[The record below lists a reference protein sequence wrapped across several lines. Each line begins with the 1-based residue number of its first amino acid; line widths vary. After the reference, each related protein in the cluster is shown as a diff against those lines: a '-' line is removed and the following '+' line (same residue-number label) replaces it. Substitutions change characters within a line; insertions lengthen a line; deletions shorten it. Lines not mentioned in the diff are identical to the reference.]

1 MTYLFRLKTGHDSQG
16 TNYYQRLDTNG
27 SVSNITQADFDNKTP
42 TVNGQSWSI
51 KSGDWNGT
59 ASQVASIPTIFDGMG
74 IRDAT
79 YMNGHGHQWET
90 YESSSG
96 GGSGG
101 GGSGGGSGG
110 GEEEEPSSTSIEGEG
125 TIINEVFILNTVVP
139 K

>member
-1 MTYLFRLKTGHDSQG
+1 MTYLFRLRTGHDTQG

-59 ASQVASIPTIFDGMG
+59 SSLVTQIPGVFSGMG
-74 IRDAT
+74 IRDST
-79 YMNGHGHQWET
+79 YMNGHGHAWET

-96 GGSGG
+96 GS
-101 GGSGGGSGG
+101 GGSGEEEE
-110 GEEEEPSSTSIEGEG
+110 EEEEPSSTTIEGEG
-125 TIINEVFILNTVVP
+125 AIIEEVFILNTVVP